1 MLVSE
6 TNKQKKDATSFVF
19 VIKDHFEVKEL
30 KEH

>member
-6 TNKQKKDATSFVF
+6 TNKQKDATSFVF